1 MTQWTLK
8 ACRVN
13 AGYTL
18 RQVAKK
24 VGKNFQ
30 TISKYEKDSTLIPF
44 ELLKDLSELYHV
56 KLDDIFLGDSTKKI
70 ELTPEELK
78 GQLIENRNMERIYYP
93 ICRA

>member
-30 TISKYEKDSTLIPF
+30 TISKYEKYSTLIPF

-70 ELTPEELK
+70 ELEPED
-78 GQLIENRNMERIYYP
+78 
-93 ICRA
+93 

>member
-56 KLDDIFLGDSTKKI
+56 KLDDIFLGYSTKKI
-70 ELTPEELK
+70 ELEPED
-78 GQLIENRNMERIYYP
+78 
-93 ICRA
+93 

>member
-13 AGYTL
+13 ASYTL

-70 ELTPEELK
+70 ELEPED
-78 GQLIENRNMERIYYP
+78 
-93 ICRA
+93 

>member
-30 TISKYEKDSTLIPF
+30 TISKYEKNSTSIPF
-44 ELLKDLSELYHV
+44 ELLKELSELYRV

-70 ELTPEELK
+70 ELTQEE
-78 GQLIENRNMERIYYP
+78 
-93 ICRA
+93 

>member
-30 TISKYEKDSTLIPF
+30 TISKYEKDSTIIPF
-44 ELLKDLSELYHV
+44 ELLKDLSKLYRV
-56 KLDDIFLGDSTKKI
+56 KFDDIFLGDSTKKI
-70 ELTPEELK
+70 ELTPEE
-78 GQLIENRNMERIYYP
+78 
-93 ICRA
+93 

>member
-44 ELLKDLSELYHV
+44 EMLKDLSELYHV

-70 ELTPEELK
+70 ELEPED
-78 GQLIENRNMERIYYP
+78 
-93 ICRA
+93 

>member
-30 TISKYEKDSTLIPF
+30 TISKYEKDSTIIPF

-70 ELTPEELK
+70 ELEPED
-78 GQLIENRNMERIYYP
+78 
-93 ICRA
+93 

>member
-56 KLDDIFLGDSTKKI
+56 KLDDIFLGDSTKK
-70 ELTPEELK
+70 
-78 GQLIENRNMERIYYP
+78 NRTRTRRLERTAY
-93 ICRA
+93 

>member
-1 MTQWTLK
+1 MAQWTLK

-18 RQVAKK
+18 RQVANK

-30 TISKYEKDSTLIPF
+30 TISKYEKNSTSIPF
-44 ELLKDLSELYHV
+44 ELLKDLSELYRV

-70 ELTPEELK
+70 ELAPEE
-78 GQLIENRNMERIYYP
+78 
-93 ICRA
+93 

>member
-1 MTQWTLK
+1 MVLSILKGVTFFMAQWTLK

-18 RQVAKK
+18 RQVANK
-24 VGKNFQ
+24 VNKNFQ

-44 ELLKDLSELYHV
+44 ELLKELSELYQV

-70 ELTPEELK
+70 ELSQKEL
-78 GQLIENRNMERIYYP
+78 
-93 ICRA
+93 

>member
-1 MTQWTLK
+1 MAQWTLK

-24 VGKNFQ
+24 VNKNFQ
-30 TISKYEKDSTLIPF
+30 TISKYEKDSTNIPF
-44 ELLKDLSELYHV
+44 ELLKELSLIYQV

-70 ELTPEELK
+70 ELSK
-78 GQLIENRNMERIYYP
+78 K
-93 ICRA
+93 

>member
-30 TISKYEKDSTLIPF
+30 TISKYEKDSTIIPF
-44 ELLKDLSELYHV
+44 ELLKDLSKLYRV
-56 KLDDIFLGDSTKKI
+56 KLDDIFLGNSTKKI
-70 ELTPEELK
+70 ELTPEE
-78 GQLIENRNMERIYYP
+78 
-93 ICRA
+93 

>member
-1 MTQWTLK
+1 MANWTLK

-18 RQVAKK
+18 REVAQK

-44 ELLKDLSELYHV
+44 ELLKELSILYQV
-56 KLDDIFLGDSTKKI
+56 KMDDIFLGDSTKKI
-70 ELTPEELK
+70 ELSK
-78 GQLIENRNMERIYYP
+78 NEN
-93 ICRA
+93 

>member
-56 KLDDIFLGDSTKKI
+56 KLDDTFLGDSTKKI
-70 ELTPEELK
+70 ELEPED
-78 GQLIENRNMERIYYP
+78 
-93 ICRA
+93 

>member
-30 TISKYEKDSTLIPF
+30 TISKYEKDSTIIPF
-44 ELLKDLSELYHV
+44 ELLKDLSKLYRV

-70 ELTPEELK
+70 ELTPEE
-78 GQLIENRNMERIYYP
+78 
-93 ICRA
+93 

>member
-30 TISKYEKDSTLIPF
+30 TISKYEKYSTLIPF
-44 ELLKDLSELYHV
+44 ELLKDLSELYRV

-70 ELTPEELK
+70 ELTPEE
-78 GQLIENRNMERIYYP
+78 
-93 ICRA
+93 

>member
-30 TISKYEKDSTLIPF
+30 TISKYEKDSTTIPY
-44 ELLKDLSELYHV
+44 ELLKELSVLYQV

-70 ELTPEELK
+70 ELSK
-78 GQLIENRNMERIYYP
+78 QNS
-93 ICRA
+93 

>member
-70 ELTPEELK
+70 ELESED
-78 GQLIENRNMERIYYP
+78 
-93 ICRA
+93 